1 MISDTDF
8 LVWLKRDGT
17 ARALLVEA
25 SVYSGGIEVVRTMSN
40 RAFIS
45 GPIDSPAHAA
55 YDDIIVG
62 VPRFS
67 SQLSELFTGKSLPT
81 WGDIEI
87 INESGSR
94 DSWLSDSWD
103 GRAVRLYMGDPDWS
117 KSDYRRVLDGTI
129 GDIHA
134 PAPNRLALK
143 LRDKTWA
150 MNVPIQTNLI
160 GGSTANKDQPKPLC
174 FGQCFNVEPLLI
186 VAATHQYQVHDG
198 AIEAI
203 TAVRDNGLAVAYT
216 TDIATGTFTLS
227 AAPAG
232 RITAD
237 VKGAKPGGIYLTKCA
252 DIVNHIVTTRT
263 QLTADDIDATN
274 FSAFN
279 TIAPQTLGIYIRNRE
294 NVIPVLDELAS
305 AVGGFW
311 TFSRDGFLRLGRL
324 DAPSGSPVLELE
336 ADDIRERQFACTGRV
351 LPIKTLRLGYA
362 RNYTPQT
369 DGLAGAVTETN
380 RALYSAE
387 HQVAIATNAGIETTH
402 LLARSPDLEP
412 TLFADATEAATEASR
427 RATLFSQVRGV
438 YEIGVWTAPLRVNL
452 GEVVKVTHPRFGFAA
467 GAPAVV
473 VGLDEEPA
481 RGRVT
486 LRVWK

>member
-1 MISDTDF
+1 MINDVDF
-8 LVWLKRDGT
+8 VTWLKRDGA

-25 SVYSGGIEVVRTMSN
+25 TVYSGGVEAVRTMSN

-81 WGDIEI
+81 WGDVEV
-87 INESGSR
+87 INESGVR
-94 DSWLSDSWD
+94 DSWLNDAWD
-103 GRAVRLYMGDPDWS
+103 GRAVRLYLGDPAWP

-129 GDIHA
+129 GDIYA
-134 PAPNRLALK
+134 PAQNRLALK

-150 MNVPIQTNLI
+150 MNAPIQTSLI
-160 GGSTANKDQPKPLC
+160 GGFTVNEDQPIPLC

-216 TDIATGTFTLS
+216 ADVATGTFTLS

-237 VKGAKPGGIYLTKCA
+237 VKGAKPGGVYLTKCA
-252 DIVNHIVTTRT
+252 DIINHIVTTRT
-263 QLTADDIDATN
+263 QLTIDDIDVTN
-274 FSAFN
+274 FTAFN
-279 TIAPQTLGIYIRNRE
+279 SVAPQILGVYIRNRE
-294 NVIPVLDELAS
+294 NIIPILDQLTA

-324 DAPSGSPVLELE
+324 ESPSGTPVLELE
-336 ADDIRERQFACTGRV
+336 ADDIRERQFVCTGRA
-351 LPIKTLRLGYA
+351 LPIQTLRLGYA
-362 RNYTPQT
+362 RNYTPQA
-369 DGLAGAVTETN
+369 DGLAGAVTEAN
-380 RALYSAE
+380 RALYASE
-387 HQVAIATNAGIETTH
+387 YQVATTTNVGIETTH
-402 LLARSPDLEP
+402 LLARNPDL
-412 TLFADATEAATEASR
+412 DATLLVDASEAATEASR
-427 RATLFSQVRGV
+427 RAALYSQVRGI

-452 GEVVKVTHPRFGFAA
+452 GEVVKITHPRFGFAA
-467 GAPAVV
+467 GVLAVV